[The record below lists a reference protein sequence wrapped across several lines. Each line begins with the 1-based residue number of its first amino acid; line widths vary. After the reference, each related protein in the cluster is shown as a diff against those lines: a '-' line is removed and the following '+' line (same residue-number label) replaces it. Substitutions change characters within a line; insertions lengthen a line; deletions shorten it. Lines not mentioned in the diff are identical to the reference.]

1 MNIKP
6 LLSGVLLAALPLAMT
21 PTVSAQGV
29 FGTVKDAIKETAK
42 PGKIRPNSKPVAGRY
57 IVAIKRDGK
66 LGNVNALLD
75 SVKVLVG
82 KYGGEPDFLFS
93 KVLYG
98 YSVAM
103 DEQAAKLLAGD
114 PLVRYVEQDGLVGL
128 VGTQSPVTW
137 GLDRVDQSSLPLDNS
152 FEFANEGK
160 DVHAYIIDTGILSD
174 HAQFKGRMG
183 EGFSAIEGGPGGG
196 SGIPLV
202 GGVLDGLLGGGG
214 DDDGDDEPSTEDC
227 NGHGTHVA
235 GTVGGSDYGVAKSTT
250 LYPVRVLD
258 CNGSGTTSGVIAGV
272 DWTADNFKKPAVA
285 NLSLGGGASD
295 ALDEAVREASALGIT
310 MVVAAGNE
318 DADACNSSPAREKSA
333 YTVGATDRDDRRA
346 SFSNWGKCLDIFAP
360 GKDITSAWHTSNFA
374 TKTISGTSMAAPHV
388 AGVAAL
394 ILQDRQQALPDE
406 VMRRL
411 GERAVSGKV
420 SDVKG
425 STNTLLQSGK

>member
-1 MNIKP
+1 MNTKP
-6 LLSGVLLAALPLAMT
+6 LLSGAICAALTLLAAPAAHSQSIL
-21 PTVSAQGV
+21 
-29 FGTVKDAIKETAK
+29 DATKSVTAPK
-42 PGKIRPNSKPVAGRY
+42 KIGKIKKNSNPVPGRY
-57 IVAIKRDGK
+57 IVALKRDGK

-75 SVKVLVG
+75 SVKVLVS

-93 KVLYG
+93 KVLFG

-103 DEQAAKLLAGD
+103 DEGAAKALAAD
-114 PLVRYVEQDGLVGL
+114 PLVRFVEQDGIVGL
-128 VGTQSPVTW
+128 VETQSPVTW
-137 GLDRVDQSSLPLDNS
+137 GLDRVDQPDLPLDNS
-152 FEFANEGK
+152 YTFGNEGK
-160 DVHAYIIDTGILSD
+160 DVHTYIIDTGILSD

-202 GGVLDGLLGGGG
+202 GGVLEGIIGGGG
-214 DDDGDDEPSTEDC
+214 DDGGDDSEPSTEDC

-235 GTVGGSDYGVAKSTT
+235 GTVGGSDYGVAKSVT
-250 LYPVRVLD
+250 LHPVRVLD
-258 CNGSGTTSGVIAGV
+258 CNGSGTTSGVIAGI
-272 DWTADNFKKPAVA
+272 DWTADNFVKPAVA

-295 ALDEAVREASALGIT
+295 SLDEAVREASALGIT

-318 DADACNSSPAREKSA
+318 DADACNSSPAREESA

-346 SFSNWGKCLDIFAP
+346 SFSNWGRCLDIFAP
-360 GKDITSAWHTSNFA
+360 GKDITSAWHTSEFA
-374 TKTISGTSMAAPHV
+374 SKTISGTSMAAPHV

-406 VMRRL
+406 IMRRL

-420 SDVKG
+420 SDTKG
-425 STNTLLQSGK
+425 STNTLLQSSK

>member
-1 MNIKP
+1 MNTKTR
-6 LLSGVLLAALPLAMT
+6 LGGALLAALPLIFA
-21 PTVSAQGV
+21 PTLSAQGV
-29 FGTVKDAIKETAK
+29 FGTVKDAVKETAK
-42 PGKIRPNSKPVAGRY
+42 PGKIRPNSKPVPGRY
-57 IVAIKRDGK
+57 IVAVKRDGK

-114 PLVRYVEQDGLVGL
+114 PLVRYVEQDGLIGL

-152 FEFANEGK
+152 YEYANEGK

-196 SGIPLV
+196 SGIPLI
-202 GGVLDGLLGGGG
+202 GGALDGLLGGGG

-250 LYPVRVLD
+250 LHPVRVLD
-258 CNGSGTTSGVIAGV
+258 CNGSGTTSGVIAGI

-295 ALDEAVREASALGIT
+295 SLDEAVREASALGIT

-333 YTVGATDRDDRRA
+333 YTVGATDREDRRA

-360 GKDITSAWHTSNFA
+360 GKDITSAWHTSNYA
-374 TKTISGTSMAAPHV
+374 SKTISGTSMAAPHV

-406 VMRRL
+406 IKRRL

-425 STNTLLQSGK
+425 STNTLLQSAK